1 MWLEV
6 SGGEAGLLPAR
17 AGAGGMQQQTAWR
30 DCGGAR
36 TSNWSR
42 LQVPLKRCSS
52 SCCSE
57 ASFLLAW
64 ELYDPCKCFTGSL
77 SLRESVNSAL
87 KEGRG
92 KAVVWEESEH
102 WPASCSRGGDAL
114 LVCLVNSGFSAPG
127 FQIASLL
134 RNRHGS
140 GQVYGCPQIL
150 NRTEEV
156 SSTSVI

>member
-64 ELYDPCKCFTGSL
+64 ELYDLCKCFTGSL

-87 KEGRG
+87 KEGR
-92 KAVVWEESEH
+92 ES
-102 WPASCSRGGDAL
+102 CRLGGIRAL
-114 LVCLVNSGFSAPG
+114 ACILLARRRCVARMPCQLRLLSTWLSNSFTITKQAW
-127 FQIASLL
+127 FWASLWL
-134 RNRHGS
+134 
-140 GQVYGCPQIL
+140 P
-150 NRTEEV
+150 TDFE
-156 SSTSVI
+156 